1 MERSTSGFVER
12 YSSSLPQ
19 EDVKGFGE
27 FLHEW
32 NPQTVPKVRSY
43 EEDERLK
50 IPPPDFVLG
59 PEHWLG
65 LHADIRKNLWQA
77 YRLRSI
83 QSSLRKKSNP

>member
-50 IPPPDFVLG
+50 IPLPDFVLG
-59 PEHWLG
+59 PEHSGLG
-65 LHADIRKNLWQA
+65 CMRTFAKTSGRPIA
-77 YRLRSI
+77 
-83 QSSLRKKSNP
+83 